1 VDQLEVNVERLVP
14 WLKDDISSSG
24 FSNPRTPIPDIALE
38 DILEFEAAAQR
49 DPTLEPW
56 NEVFEFQAPE
66 SEQLDEAETATQIC
80 LNLKHLNEII
90 ESRVPKLEQLDV
102 GFESRGAARRN
113 QDQE

>member
-1 VDQLEVNVERLVP
+1 MDQLEVNVERLVP

-66 SEQLDEAETATQIC
+66 PEQLNESEAATQIHPD
-80 LNLKHLNEII
+80 LEHLHEII
-90 ESRVPKLEQLDV
+90 ESEFL
-102 GFESRGAARRN
+102 N
-113 QDQE
+113 QSS

>member
-1 VDQLEVNVERLVP
+1 MDQLEVNVERLVP

-66 SEQLDEAETATQIC
+66 PEQLNESEAATQIHPD
-80 LNLKHLNEII
+80 LEHLHEI
-90 ESRVPKLEQLDV
+90 
-102 GFESRGAARRN
+102 FESEFLN
-113 QDQE
+113 QSS